1 VELIGGLPCPVSFSE
16 SEGLLIALF
25 GNETEA
31 VVYDATHCT
40 LAVVEILQP
49 GASSGVTQ

>member
-1 VELIGGLPCPVSFSE
+1 MELIGGQSCPVTFSE

-40 LAVVEILQP
+40 LAVVEILLP
-49 GASSGVTQ
+49 EKSSGIAQ